1 MTQKTNFRHSVSLA
15 DSFSFHHER
24 CLGTLSISLR
34 FARLGGT
41 PNWLHLRR
49 GRYCDIVDCFKL
61 DKFQMLSSW
70 HPFPFPCLKLQALN
84 VNQNQRGNRNV
95 SIAWCPILSHDSL
108 FQSYLPETPNSLQK
122 FGFSITFFMICQVLL
137 DIYVKIFILYH
148 FVFFFGQN
156 GEALPLNVDACQN
169 RKR

>member
-84 VNQNQRGNRNV
+84 VNQNQRGNWNV

-122 FGFSITFFMICQVLL
+122 FAFSNHVFHDLSSAFGHLCKNFHFIPFCVLFWSKRGGFAAKCGRMP
-137 DIYVKIFILYH
+137 
-148 FVFFFGQN
+148 
-156 GEALPLNVDACQN
+156 E
-169 RKR
+169 